1 MTQNGSQDRKDSA
14 ERDKILSGGDMSENA
29 GPESTGPG
37 ARDTVVRVAV
47 GVPVDRAFD
56 YATGGLGA
64 LPRGTIVVVPFGPRQ
79 LNGIVLGPGD
89 GSIPRESLKAV
100 IRAAPLPP
108 VSDIFV

>member
-1 MTQNGSQDRKDSA
+1 
-14 ERDKILSGGDMSENA
+14 MSDGA
-29 GPESTGPG
+29 GPDDS
-37 ARDTVVRVAV
+37 VVRVAV

-100 IRAAPLPP
+100 TRAAPLPP
-108 VSDIFV
+108 VSDIFVQFVETSLHIWVSDY

>member
-1 MTQNGSQDRKDSA
+1 
-14 ERDKILSGGDMSENA
+14 MSENAGPESTGPESA

-89 GSIPRESLKAV
+89 GSIP
-100 IRAAPLPP
+100 
-108 VSDIFV
+108 